1 MTNSRCSTRGQSH
14 TVEVDGL
21 RIHTVDWC
29 PREPVANRRVL
40 LVHGLGAHTLSW
52 EPFAGPLAARLD
64 ATVTAVDLVGFGRT
78 RAPQRTA
85 TLATNRQV
93 VTAVLEQLGPATVIG
108 NSMGATI
115 GIGVAAAR
123 PELVDALVLVDPA
136 VPHPRPGVGDWL
148 RLMWLAPVVVPSL
161 GARLV
166 ALRAARLG
174 AERLVD
180 TSLQSTLTSSHRLD
194 ADLRR
199 RMIELTAERLTWPE
213 AAPAY
218 ADAAR
223 SLVGYLAWGI
233 HRDLAVAAATT
244 PTLLI
249 HGSDDQLVPLHAAR
263 HAARLHGLELHVLEG
278 VGHAPQLEVPDRL
291 LDAVGSW
298 STRTATVAAPHAASP
313 AGP

>member
-1 MTNSRCSTRGQSH
+1 MTDSRFSTRGQAH
-14 TVEVDGL
+14 TIELDGL
-21 RIHTVDWC
+21 RIHAVDWC
-29 PREPVANRRVL
+29 PRELVTNRRVL

-52 EPFAGPLAARLD
+52 EPFAAPLAARLD
-64 ATVTAVDLVGFGRT
+64 ATVTALDLVGFGRT
-78 RAPQRTA
+78 RVPQRTA
-85 TLATNRQV
+85 TLATNRRV

-115 GIGVAAAR
+115 GIGVVAAR
-123 PELVDALVLVDPA
+123 PELVDALVLVNPA

-148 RLMWLAPVVVPSL
+148 RLMWLAPIVVPSL

-180 TSLQSTLTSSHRLD
+180 TSLQSSLTCTQTVD

-199 RMIELTAERLTWPE
+199 RMIELTAERLKWPE

-223 SLVGYLAWGI
+223 SLIGYLARGI

-249 HGSDDQLVPLHAAR
+249 HGSEDQLVPLHAAR

-291 LDAVGSW
+291 LDAVESW
-298 STRTATVAAPHAASP
+298 TARATTPAAPHAASL

>member
-1 MTNSRCSTRGQSH
+1 MTDSRTSTRGRTH
-14 TVEVDGL
+14 TLDIDGL
-21 RIHTVDWC
+21 RIHAVDWC

-64 ATVTAVDLVGFGRT
+64 ATVTAVDLIGFGRT
-78 RAPQRTA
+78 RVPQRTA
-85 TLATNRQV
+85 TLASNRRV
-93 VTAVLEQLGPATVIG
+93 VTGVLEQLGPSTVIG

-123 PELVDALVLVDPA
+123 PDLVDALVLVNPA

-148 RLMWLAPVVVPSL
+148 RLMWLAPVIVPSV

-180 TSLQSTLTSSHRLD
+180 TSLQSSLTCTQAVD

-213 AAPAY
+213 VAPAY

-223 SLVGYLAWGI
+223 SLVGYLTRGI

-249 HGSDDQLVPLHAAR
+249 HGSEDQLVPLHAAR
-263 HAARLHGLELHVLEG
+263 HAARLHELELHVLQG

-291 LDAVGSW
+291 LDAIESW
-298 STRTATVAAPHAASP
+298 STRAATAAAPYAVSP

>member
-1 MTNSRCSTRGQSH
+1 MTNSPWSPRGHPH
-14 TVEVDGL
+14 TMDVDGL
-21 RIHTVDWC
+21 RIHAVDWS
-29 PREPVANRRVL
+29 PRESVADRRVL

-64 ATVTAVDLVGFGRT
+64 ATVTALDLVGFGRT
-78 RAPQRTA
+78 RAPQRNA
-85 TLATNRQV
+85 TLATNRRV

-123 PELVDALVLVDPA
+123 PDLVDTLVLVNPA

-180 TSLQSTLTSSHRLD
+180 TSLQASLTCARALD
-194 ADLRR
+194 TDLRH
-199 RMIELTAERLTWPE
+199 RMVELTAERLTWPE
-213 AAPAY
+213 VAPAY

-223 SLVGYLAWGI
+223 SLVGYLARGI

-244 PTLLI
+244 PMLLI
-249 HGSDDQLVPLHAAR
+249 HGSVDQLVPLHAAE

-278 VGHAPQLEVPDRL
+278 AGHAPQLEVPDQL
-291 LDAVGSW
+291 LDAIESW
-298 STRTATVAAPHAASP
+298 SNRATTIAAPHAASP
-313 AGP
+313 AAL

>member
-1 MTNSRCSTRGQSH
+1 MTDSPWSSRGH
-14 TVEVDGL
+14 PHAIEVDGL
-21 RIHTVDWC
+21 RIHAVDWS
-29 PREPVANRRVL
+29 PREPVGSRRVL

-52 EPFAGPLAARLD
+52 EPFAGPLASRLD

-78 RAPQRTA
+78 RAPERSA
-85 TLATNRQV
+85 TLATNRRV
-93 VTAVLEQLGPATVIG
+93 VTAVLDQTGPATVIG

-123 PELVDALVLVDPA
+123 PDLVDALVLVNPA
-136 VPHPRPGVGDWL
+136 VPHPRPGAADWL
-148 RLMWLAPVVVPSL
+148 RMLWLAPVVVPSV

-180 TSLQSTLTSSHRLD
+180 TSLQASLTCARALD
-194 ADLRR
+194 TDLRH
-199 RMIELTAERLTWPE
+199 RMVELTAERLTWPE
-213 AAPAY
+213 VAPAY

-223 SLVGYLAWGI
+223 SLVRYLTRGI

-244 PTLLI
+244 PILLI
-249 HGSDDQLVPLHAAR
+249 HGSEDQLVPLLAAR

-291 LDAVGSW
+291 LDAVESW
-298 STRTATVAAPHAASP
+298 STRAATPAAPYVASP
-313 AGP
+313 AAL